1 VDVDAGGAV
10 GVAQGKLG
18 EGFGDTVQLILASEQ
33 AGHVIHLHEDVL
45 LQRVGAHAGVV
56 HVDFA
61 VAVGVVALHLPGVG
75 DAVAINVRVVRLCC
89 GGSNSAEHQQ
99 CRRSERGTHY
109 AS

>member
-45 LQRVGAHAGVV
+45 LQRVI
-56 HVDFA
+56 
-61 VAVGVVALHLPGVG
+61 ALSRGFNTSG
-75 DAVAINVRVVRLCC
+75 
-89 GGSNSAEHQQ
+89 QQ
-99 CRRSERGTHY
+99 
-109 AS
+109 